1 MTATPAEATTAGGPL
16 PQRPEVGRWRG
27 GVGAFVLQRLL
38 QALLVVF
45 GVACVT
51 FLVLR
56 LVPGDP
62 ARLMLPPGTG
72 EDVVAGLREQLGT
85 DQPLPVQFVRF
96 LGGLLHGD
104 LGDSFRQGRPVLDLV
119 VEAFP
124 ATLAL
129 AATTMLL
136 AVGVAVPLGILAA
149 ARSGRLLDRLVLAL
163 SLGGQSLPSFWIG
176 VMLVLLFSVQRQWF
190 PAIGNTGPASYVLPT
205 ITLAA
210 VLIAQLVRTV
220 RQGML
225 EALQEDYVRTARAKG
240 VPAHRILLL
249 HAFKN
254 AAIPLVTVLGLQ
266 VGFVLG
272 GAFVVELIFNWPGV
286 GLLALEAIKT
296 RDFPVVQGVVI
307 VVATVFVC
315 VNLLVDV
322 AYAFLNPRVR
332 LGAEG

>member
-1 MTATPAEATTAGGPL
+1 VAAAPAELQLVPSRRAG
-16 PQRPEVGRWRG
+16 RRRG
-27 GVGAFVLQRLL
+27 GVARFLARRAA
-38 QALLVVF
+38 QALFVIF

-62 ARLMLPPGTG
+62 ARLMVPPGSG
-72 EDVVAGLREQLGT
+72 EDVVQTIRERLGT
-85 DQPLPVQFVRF
+85 DEPLHEQFWVFLTGLVQ
-96 LGGLLHGD
+96 GD
-104 LGDSFRQGRPVLDLV
+104 LGMSFRHERPVLDLI

-129 AATTMLL
+129 AATTLIF
-136 AVGVAVPLGILAA
+136 AVVVAVPLGIAAA
-149 ARSGRLLDRLVLAL
+149 ARPGGVLDRLTLVISMA
-163 SLGGQSLPSFWIG
+163 GQSLPNFWIG
-176 VMLVLLFSVQRQWF
+176 VMLVMLFAVERHWF
-190 PAIGNTGPASYVLPT
+190 PAIGNESPSAFVLPT

-210 VLIAQLVRTV
+210 VLIAQLLRTV
-220 RQGML
+220 RQSML
-225 EALQEDYVRTARAKG
+225 EALHEDYIRTARAKG
-240 VPAHRILLL
+240 VPRREILLV
-249 HAFKN
+249 HALKN

-286 GLLALEAIKT
+286 GLLALQAIET

-307 VVATVFVC
+307 VVAAVFVL

-322 AYAFLNPRVR
+322 AYAYLNPRVR
-332 LGAEG
+332 LGVDA